1 MIRIAPTV
9 HLSAFELISEQC
21 DMMDKSRAEPGPMNR
36 WVNTYFA
43 ETPDHQELLKVLFHM
58 AFILL
63 SYCFHIAKY
72 CHIISYHIIS
82 LVECLELSA
91 SRARWL
97 AARHC

>member
-36 WVNTYFA
+36 WVNKYFA
-43 ETPDHQELLKVLFHM
+43 ETPDHQELLKVLFHI

-63 SYCFHIAKY
+63 SYCFHIVFILFSPK
-72 CHIISYHIIS
+72 
-82 LVECLELSA
+82 
-91 SRARWL
+91 L
-97 AARHC
+97 AYYGALPWTMNG